1 MDYYNLACEVF
12 LIAEKLGVSLSLDTG
27 HSVSDLESPVISGCD
42 VAELLEEGGG

>member
-12 LIAEKLGVSLSLDTG
+12 LIAEKLGVSLDTG